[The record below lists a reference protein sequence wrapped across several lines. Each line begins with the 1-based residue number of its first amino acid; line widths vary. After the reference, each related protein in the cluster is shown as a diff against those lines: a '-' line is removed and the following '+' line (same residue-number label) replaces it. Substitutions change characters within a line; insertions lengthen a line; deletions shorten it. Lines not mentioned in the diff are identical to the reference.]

1 MWKEPRERGVT
12 SNWGLRKKTDSGNPE
27 EIAFKAESRSGRRG
41 LFWRGR
47 WEWGRRGRKSRVYL
61 GSRGLLSLL
70 SHREIGVCRF
80 SHLGL
85 GGVDKGQ
92 MWRVDC
98 SLSGPL

>member
-1 MWKEPRERGVT
+1 MWKEPQERGVT

-47 WEWGRRGRKSRVYL
+47 WEWGHRGRKSRVYL

-70 SHREIGVCRF
+70 SHREIRGVQSQPPR
-80 SHLGL
+80 SGR
-85 GGVDKGQ
+85 GGQRPDVEG
-92 MWRVDC
+92 
-98 SLSGPL
+98 